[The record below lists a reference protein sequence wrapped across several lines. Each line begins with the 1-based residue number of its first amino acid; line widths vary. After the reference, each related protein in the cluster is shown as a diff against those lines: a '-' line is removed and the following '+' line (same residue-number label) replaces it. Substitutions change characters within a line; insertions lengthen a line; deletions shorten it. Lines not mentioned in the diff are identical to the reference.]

1 MEYSLLKSQKKFLE
15 VPHGLDMDVCV
26 YQGGFGSGKTWAGSL
41 LGVLL
46 ALKFPGI
53 TGLVGAQTYSLVRD
67 TTLSTYFEHLENFG
81 MQEGRDYFF
90 NKSAQKLEFKNGSVV
105 LFRHF
110 EDRKSV
116 V

>member
-1 MEYSLLKSQKKFLE
+1 MQDNGIQFIKKSKILE

-81 MQEGRDYFF
+81 MQRAGLFLTRAL
-90 NKSAQKLEFKNGSVV
+90 KIEFKTA
-105 LFRHF
+105 L
-110 EDRKSV
+110 
-116 V
+116 